1 MATALL
7 VLHYVWGHGGDGGL
21 GLYGCKAAF
30 FFFILIRIELI
41 IKIDLAGND

>member
-7 VLHYVWGHGGDGGL
+7 VLHYVWGMGGL
-21 GLYGCKAAF
+21 GLYGCKAAI

>member
-1 MATALL
+1 MYGAMGVMGAGAVW
-7 VLHYVWGHGGDGGL
+7 VLGRL
-21 GLYGCKAAF
+21 F